1 MQSLIVSRDDFGS
14 RREPLLHLLDRKTSL
29 TLSLEIYLLCYTGH
43 VNADLSFL
51 LQGIQQGLFST
62 TWPYLPGGLRAYNDC
77 AGCRCQVNEEVL
89 ERYQEEH
96 QTGTAASSSTTPSVE
111 QITVNL
117 PTGVKVYGSLDEEN
131 YERRDHLIFAGTE
144 PNRTK
149 ILFLDFHQVLDRSA
163 SETTYETGKIP
174 DANVEVVGRIVDYA
188 ADRGVKLF
196 VFVLSYTKDRIQH
209 ILDALESTQSIILRL
224 RRSISSL

>member
-1 MQSLIVSRDDFGS
+1 M
-14 RREPLLHLLDRKTSL
+14 
-29 TLSLEIYLLCYTGH
+29 
-43 VNADLSFL
+43 
-51 LQGIQQGLFST
+51 
-62 TWPYLPGGLRAYNDC
+62 
-77 AGCRCQVNEEVL
+77 
-89 ERYQEEH
+89 
-96 QTGTAASSSTTPSVE
+96 
-111 QITVNL
+111 NL

-174 DANVEVVGRIVDYA
+174 DANIDYA

-209 ILDALESTQSIILRL
+209 ILDALESTQSIIPRL
-224 RRSISSL
+224 SGVIITPEPTGWSGKSAVIYSIRESLNVPGLQTFLVDDSADVLEECYRWLEDFNAVHVKLKRKRSLIEEASAAYRSRRFLEESIPDLERFVRG